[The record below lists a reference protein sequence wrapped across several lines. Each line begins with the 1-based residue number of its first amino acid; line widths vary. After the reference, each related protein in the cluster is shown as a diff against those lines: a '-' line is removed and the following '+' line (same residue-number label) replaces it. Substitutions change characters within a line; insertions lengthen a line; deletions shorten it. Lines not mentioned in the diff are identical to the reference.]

1 MVGIDI
7 VDISRMGEVIRK
19 YGDKFLN
26 RVFTQQEIEYAEKKH
41 RMYESLAGR
50 FAAKEAFIKAYGK
63 KVGWREI
70 EVIHREGKPSI
81 QCRGRLYEDVSI
93 SHERAYAV
101 AVVMIGKGE

>member
-7 VDISRMGEVIRK
+7 VDISRIGDVVKK
-19 YGDKFLN
+19 YGDKFLS
-26 RVFTQQEIEYAEKKH
+26 RVFTQQELEYAGKKR

-63 KVGWREI
+63 RVGWREI
-70 EVIHREGKPSI
+70 EIIQRGGKPSI